1 MNYQNKVQKTV
12 AEMPRGVSVTQL
24 PEKGNKK
31 GHIMSDAQKKTRN
44 EYDGHY
50 PPGVSADSVE
60 TIKEYGRAMKRL
72 GKRFEFLYDEYQ
84 KIEAEFKAAEDLDS
98 KVKILTKRDTKESQ
112 IQGVLKTKKALK
124 DRRSKI
130 EEKERASINNATF
143 TPFEF

>member
-12 AEMPRGVSVTQL
+12 AETSKGVSVTQM
-24 PEKGNKK
+24 PKMAMK
-31 GHIMSDAQKKTRN
+31 GHNMSDTQKKTRN

-50 PPGVSADSVE
+50 PPGVSADSVV
-60 TIKEYGRAMKRL
+60 TIKGYGRAIARL

-84 KIEAEFKAAEDLDS
+84 KIEVAFKAADDLDS
-98 KVKILTKRDTKESQ
+98 KVKILEKRDAKKSQ

-130 EEKERASINNATF
+130 EEQERASIENATF
-143 TPFEF
+143 EEFTF